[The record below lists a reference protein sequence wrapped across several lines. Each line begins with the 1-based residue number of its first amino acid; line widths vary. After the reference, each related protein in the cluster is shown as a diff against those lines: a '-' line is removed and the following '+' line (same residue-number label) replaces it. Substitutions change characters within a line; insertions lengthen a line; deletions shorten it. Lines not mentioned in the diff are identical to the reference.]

1 MVLAALWSSLRP
13 RVGEAKAWL
22 LLSPPDSLVGVE
34 EEEEEEEE
42 EDGFFL
48 LMAPAAAAAVLP
60 LSMATGFLPSEL
72 RAVYGEEE
80 ESANS
85 VL

>member
-1 MVLAALWSSLRP
+1 MVLAALWSSLLP

-48 LMAPAAAAAVLP
+48 LAAVLP

-80 ESANS
+80 SANS